1 MLNGIVS
8 RLRKQEV
15 RLWHSSVEKPAG
27 NSTSPMLLANDFIQG
42 RHLDEPSVLPSFP
55 PPLQSVSVPV
65 ALSSDGKKDGGKK
78 PAIRGHNEF
87 KSAALREG
95 KPAIV

>member
-15 RLWHSSVEKPAG
+15 RLWRGSVEKPAETQQAQCC
-27 NSTSPMLLANDFIQG
+27 SPVTSYKDDISMSSPPQ
-42 RHLDEPSVLPSFP
+42 LPNPHP
-55 PPLQSVSVPV
+55 PHPSVSVPV
-65 ALSSDGKKDGGKK
+65 ALSSDGKKEGKK